1 VPSFKPA
8 YLIHGDDHGRIVER
22 RAKLRA
28 MAEAESGSNGVELFE
43 QDACTPTAVAAA
55 LSAMTFAVGRRFVIA
70 DGVERWKEAD
80 VAPVAAAMEGMDAE
94 TLTVAFFARE
104 EGRSKAP
111 EALHKAVKAAG
122 GQIAVE
128 KALRADA
135 LPRWVAEQASELGL
149 QIDNAAASALVAQV
163 GERRQRLVRELEK
176 LALEYG
182 QGADIGVDEV
192 HESCASSAERQAWA
206 LGDALVA
213 GDEAAATRTLLELRE
228 QGVRLPSVLY
238 HTVRRVRD
246 ALTVAEQLAAGRPAS
261 QVRRD
266 LRMPYKAA
274 ERLIDVASSR
284 DPETYRRALVL
295 LADLEMESRGGGTGG
310 GVLSEDTAAVRAV
323 IAATS

>member
-43 QDACTPTAVAAA
+43 QDACTPAIVASA
-55 LSAMTFAVGRRFVIA
+55 LSAMTFALGRRFVIA

-104 EGRSKAP
+104 EGRTKAP

-122 GQIAVE
+122 GQVATE
-128 KALRADA
+128 KALKAYA
-135 LPRWVAEQASELGL
+135 LPKWVTGQATEIGLEL
-149 QIDNAAASALVAQV
+149 DDRAARALVAQV

-176 LALEYG
+176 LQLEYG
-182 QGADIGVDEV
+182 TGAHIGVDEV

-206 LGDALVA
+206 LGDALIA
-213 GDEAAATRTLLELRE
+213 GDEKAAMRTLLELRE

-238 HTVRRVRD
+238 HTVRRVRY
-246 ALTVAEQLAAGRPAS
+246 ALIAAEQLAAGRPAS
-261 QVRRD
+261 QVRKD
-266 LRMPYKAA
+266 LPMHYKAA
-274 ERLIDVASSR
+274 EEIVDVASSHE
-284 DPETYRRALVL
+284 PATYRRALIL
-295 LADLEMESRGGGTGG
+295 LADLETESRGGGPGG
-310 GVLSEDTAAVRAV
+310 GALTEDTAAVRAV